1 MVVVISVLHPENK
14 DVYIGMLYTDYRH
27 PAQPVNPSASC
38 PTCLIPI
45 RLAPI
50 RSQETPI
57 HPRNQTPNLQGYRS
71 RLSKHLPLLLSTR
84 GRLKRGEY

>member
-14 DVYIGMLYTDYRH
+14 DVYIGMLYTNYRH

-38 PTCLIPI
+38 LTCLIPI

-57 HPRNQTPNLQGYRS
+57 HPVIKPQTFKGIDQDSQNTCRCFC
-71 RLSKHLPLLLSTR
+71 RH
-84 GRLKRGEY
+84 GED